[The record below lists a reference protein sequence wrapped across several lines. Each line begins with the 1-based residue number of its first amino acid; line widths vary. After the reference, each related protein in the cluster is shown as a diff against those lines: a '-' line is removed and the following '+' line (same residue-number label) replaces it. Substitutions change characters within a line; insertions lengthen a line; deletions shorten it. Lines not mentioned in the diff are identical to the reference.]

1 MAINSLSYYNN
12 CNSLVSV
19 TKECLLMTRG
29 HMLNVFAPVLDRQG
43 WGINGLSAVS
53 SGWMLA
59 HQKGFEI
66 CHVLQP
72 D

>member
-1 MAINSLSYYNN
+1 MLKPHFIILLQTYDMAINSLSYYNN
-12 CNSLVSV
+12 CNILVSV

-43 WGINGLSAVS
+43 CLQLMGLWEAE
-53 SGWMLA
+53 G
-59 HQKGFEI
+59 
-66 CHVLQP
+66 

>member
-12 CNSLVSV
+12 CNILVSV

-43 WGINGLSAVS
+43 CLQGSLSPVNGFM
-53 SGWMLA
+53 G
-59 HQKGFEI
+59 G
-66 CHVLQP
+66 
-72 D
+72 